1 MADRIQ
7 WDRRELDELLV
18 GPDGAVAKAL
28 TKAAIQVQRRSRQI
42 APVDTGRLRS
52 SISYAVERDA
62 GGLVAKVGTNVE
74 YARHLEYGTVKM
86 RPRPFLRPALSSLK
100 GARLA

>member
-1 MADRIQ
+1 
-7 WDRRELDELLV
+7 
-18 GPDGAVAKAL
+18 
-28 TKAAIQVQRRSRQI
+28 
-42 APVDTGRLRS
+42 
-52 SISYAVERDA
+52 
-62 GGLVAKVGTNVE
+62 VAKVGTNVE